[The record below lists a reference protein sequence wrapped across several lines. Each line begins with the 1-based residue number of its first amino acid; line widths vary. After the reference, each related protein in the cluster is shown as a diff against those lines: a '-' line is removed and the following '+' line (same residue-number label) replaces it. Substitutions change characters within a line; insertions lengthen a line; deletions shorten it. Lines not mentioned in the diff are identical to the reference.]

1 MLLLA
6 GTALPARCG
15 TTERVS
21 VGMGGVQ
28 ADRAAF
34 FPGISADGRFVVF
47 GSEATNLVPRDT
59 NGHSDVFVRDR
70 RLHTTRRVSVG
81 PGGLQANGNSFF
93 PETSANGNVVAFFS
107 DATNLVPGDTN
118 GTGDV
123 FVHVLGP

>member
-1 MLLLA
+1 MHA
-6 GTALPARCG
+6 
-15 TTERVS
+15 
-21 VGMGGVQ
+21 GGVTRL
-28 ADRAAF
+28 ASGAAN
-34 FPGISADGRFVVF
+34 GAQSDGNSSLAVMSARGRFIAFV
-47 GSEATNLVPRDT
+47 SEATNLVPRDT

-107 DATNLVPGDTN
+107 DAANLVPGDTN